1 VGLWG
6 IGAVRRWA
14 AAGLRQGVSVRW
26 RALECCD
33 GLWRTAADARV
44 EIWRPVVSVFEV
56 AMARA
61 MTDELRGG
69 LWLAVTGLEDL
80 AVTGCV
86 AGF

>member
-1 VGLWG
+1 
-6 IGAVRRWA
+6 
-14 AAGLRQGVSVRW
+14 VS
-26 RALECCD
+26 
-33 GLWRTAADARV
+33 G
-44 EIWRPVVSVFEV
+44 FEV
-56 AMARA
+56 AMARV